1 MTTAQESPNG
11 HHAPPPP
18 CPLPDPQDLTR
29 GKDSTGDHNPHSA
42 AVPATRETTTFSA
55 SAYHVPPEL
64 FAPKADSFRDPIP
77 EGLTTMKLPDRCQ
90 FMFSDGRQCAMAR
103 SGIHPSLCTYHSD
116 REEQL
121 FGDPA
126 QSFISSKLDLLE
138 LSAACR
144 DLTTAAGVSRAL
156 AVVFRLLAQRRISR
170 QEAATFAKL
179 GQLLLR
185 SISAARAESAE
196 SHSGAAN
203 VYQQDEL
210 RGVKKEELAAP
221 ANAGISRAASPADTS
236 SGRER
241 PVAPS
246 RRGAQEEQQEGVNSN
261 SSRISTYKMIEDKPV
276 QNEHFHKNGAGVCSL
291 GRLADVVS
299 RRAT

>member
-1 MTTAQESPNG
+1 MTTAQESSNG
-11 HHAPPPP
+11 HYAPPPP
-18 CPLPDPQDLTR
+18 CPLPNPQDPTG
-29 GKDSTGDHNPHSA
+29 GKDSTDDHNPNSA
-42 AVPATRETTTFSA
+42 ALPATRETAPFPA

-103 SGIHPSLCTYHSD
+103 SDIHPSLCTYHSD

-185 SISAARAESAE
+185 SLSAARAEAADLIRSSDE

-210 RGVKKEELAAP
+210 RGVKKEHQEL
-221 ANAGISRAASPADTS
+221 SR
-236 SGRER
+236 
-241 PVAPS
+241 V
-246 RRGAQEEQQEGVNSN
+246 
-261 SSRISTYKMIEDKPV
+261 
-276 QNEHFHKNGAGVCSL
+276 
-291 GRLADVVS
+291 
-299 RRAT
+299 